1 MPRTVSDSFVPLQ
14 TNLQIHKTKSLDKNV
29 AGSNPRFKEAPP
41 PAMQGMARTSS
52 RADEENF
59 QMLHNAQRPNTK
71 GLKEE
76 DLKLSS
82 GESLSENI
90 DQNAF
95 PPPPGS

>member
-14 TNLQIHKTKSLDKNV
+14 NNLQIHKTKSLDK
-29 AGSNPRFKEAPP
+29 NPRFKEAPP

-59 QMLHNAQRPNTK
+59 QMLQNHQRPNSK
-71 GLKEE
+71 ILKEE

-82 GESLSENI
+82 GESLNENG
-90 DQNAF
+90 DQPAF
-95 PPPPGS
+95 PPPPGK